1 MIMPAIDPLVIDSPV
16 LVLIGPTAIGKTSL
30 SLSMAMRFGC
40 EIVSVDSMQVYRHMD
55 IGTAKPSLRE
65 RQAVRHHLIDIANPE
80 EQYDAA
86 RFVADSLR
94 AVRQITAAGKIPLLT
109 GGTGLYLKAL
119 TQGLFSIA
127 ETDHNSPIRNLLHER
142 LRKEGRGVLFQELS
156 EKDPATAAR
165 LHPNDTQR
173 LLRALE
179 ILQMTGISWSSHLQR
194 QGKGEAPARFPKLW
208 QIGLNCERQVL
219 YRRIEERSEQMLAQG
234 LLAEVAK
241 LREMGYSAQ
250 LPSMQAIGYRHA
262 NQYLEGVWDHA
273 EMHRLLV
280 RDTRRYAKRQLTWF
294 RALPAIR
301 WYDREAVDEILAA
314 TEQWLREG
322 ASSSSSSSL

>member
-1 MIMPAIDPLVIDSPV
+1 MIMPLPDPLVIDSPV

-30 SLSMAMRFGC
+30 SLAMAVQFGC
-40 EIVSVDSMQVYRHMD
+40 EIVSMDSMQVYRHMD
-55 IGTAKPSLRE
+55 IGTAKPSPRE
-65 RQAVRHHLIDIANPE
+65 RAAVRHHLIDIADPD

-86 RFVADSLR
+86 RFVADALR
-94 AVRQITAAGKIPLLT
+94 AMRQIAAAGKIPLLT

-119 TQGLFSIA
+119 TQGLFSVDGA
-127 ETDHNSPIRNLLHER
+127 GDSASIRDRLLER
-142 LRKEGRGVLFQELS
+142 LRKEGRGALFRELT

-165 LHPNDTQR
+165 LHPNDSQR

-179 ILQMTGISWSSHLQR
+179 ILQATGVPWSAHLMH
-194 QGKGEAPARFPKLW
+194 QGEPPVRLPKLR

-241 LREMGYSAQ
+241 LRQMGYSTK

-262 NQYLEGVWDHA
+262 NQYLDGVCDHA
-273 EMHRLLV
+273 EMRRLLV

-294 RALPAIR
+294 RAMPAIH
-301 WYDREAVDEILAA
+301 WYDREEGDEILAA
-314 TEQWLREG
+314 AERWLQEV
-322 ASSSSSSSL
+322 SSSSSL

>member
-1 MIMPAIDPLVIDSPV
+1 MSAADPLVIDSPV

-30 SLSMAMRFGC
+30 SLTMASRFGC
-40 EIVSVDSMQVYRHMD
+40 EIVSVDSMQVYRYMD

-65 RQAVRHHLIDIANPE
+65 RETVRHHLIDIADPD

-86 RFVADSLR
+86 RFVEDGLS
-94 AVRQITAAGKIPLLT
+94 AVRRITAAGKIPLLT

-119 TQGLFSIA
+119 IHGLFSVG
-127 ETDHNSPIRNLLHER
+127 ETDRDSQVRDRLQQR
-142 LRKEGRGVLFQELS
+142 LREEGREDLFRELA

-179 ILQMTGISWSSHLQR
+179 IFYTTGTPWSVHLQH
-194 QGKGEAPARFPKLW
+194 QGEAPARFSKLL

-219 YRRIEERSEQMLAQG
+219 YSRIEERSDQMLAQG

-241 LREMGYSAQ
+241 LREMGYGTELS
-250 LPSMQAIGYRHA
+250 PMQAIGYRHA
-262 NQYLEGVWDHA
+262 NQYLDGVWGQA
-273 EMHRLLV
+273 EMRRLLV

-294 RALPAIR
+294 KSMPAIHWHDRGKGDEVLSVAER
-301 WYDREAVDEILAA
+301 WLKDVTGLA
-314 TEQWLREG
+314 R
-322 ASSSSSSSL
+322 

>member
-1 MIMPAIDPLVIDSPV
+1 MPAADPLIINTPV

-30 SLSMAMRFGC
+30 SLKIAARFGC

-55 IGTAKPSLRE
+55 IGTAKPSIGELA
-65 RQAVRHHLIDIANPE
+65 AVRHHLIDIADPD

-86 RFVADSLR
+86 RFVTDGLR
-94 AVRQITAAGKIPLLT
+94 AVQQITAAGKIPLLT

-119 TQGLFSIA
+119 TLGLFSVGG
-127 ETDHNSPIRNLLHER
+127 TDRNSPVRDLLMQR
-142 LRKEGRGVLFQELS
+142 LRKEGREVLFLELT
-156 EKDPATAAR
+156 ENDPATAAR

-179 ILQMTGISWSSHLQR
+179 ILHTTGTPWSAHLQR
-194 QGKGEAPARFPKLW
+194 QQKETFRFRKLW
-208 QIGLNCERQVL
+208 QIGINCERQIL
-219 YRRIEERSEQMLAQG
+219 YRRIEERSDQMLAQG

-241 LREMGYSAQ
+241 LREMGYSSS

-262 NQYLEGVWDHA
+262 SQYLDGAWDYSD
-273 EMHRLLV
+273 MLRLLV

-294 RALPAIR
+294 KAMPSIH
-301 WYDREAVDEILAA
+301 WFDREATDDVFFA
-314 TEQWLREG
+314 TERWLRG
-322 ASSSSSSSL
+322 VTG

>member
-1 MIMPAIDPLVIDSPV
+1 MPAARPLVIDSPV

-30 SLSMAMRFGC
+30 SLRMAKGFGC
-40 EIVSVDSMQVYRHMD
+40 EIVSMDSMQVYRHMD
-55 IGTAKPSLRE
+55 IGTAKPSLEERE
-65 RQAVRHHLIDIANPE
+65 AVRHHLIDIAAPD

-86 RFVADSLR
+86 RFVEDALNAIR
-94 AVRQITAAGKIPLLT
+94 EITAAGRIPLLT

-119 TQGLFSIA
+119 TQGLFSVG
-127 ETDHNSPIRNLLHER
+127 ETQPNSPVRNRLQER
-142 LRKEGRGVLFQELS
+142 LREEGRGVLFQELT
-156 EKDPATAAR
+156 EVDPITAAR

-179 ILQMTGISWSSHLQR
+179 IFQTTGIPWSAHLQR
-194 QGKGEAPARFPKLW
+194 QEKAAVTLPKLW

-219 YRRIEERSEQMLAQG
+219 YRRIEERSEQMLTQG

-241 LREMGYSAQ
+241 LREMGYNPS

-262 NQYLEGVWDHA
+262 NQYLDGAWERAV
-273 EMHRLLV
+273 MRRLLI

-294 RALPAIR
+294 SAVPAIR
-301 WYDREAVDEILAA
+301 WYDRAAGDEILAA
-314 TEQWLREG
+314 TERWLQEAARP
-322 ASSSSSSSL
+322 SSLSIL